1 MVYSQ
6 GRPIGIIKESQVP
19 RKVIADDQ
27 RETAM
32 VTINVPLPVDLH
44 RRLRVKQIMRDL
56 QMKDAVAE
64 AIEQWVAT

>member
-1 MVYSQ
+1 M
-6 GRPIGIIKESQVP
+6 P